1 MEKRVKEYFRDPRKI
16 KAVKALDNFTL
27 LITFDNGELKKY
39 DMSNDLTGVFS
50 VLKDKRKFDQVFIN
64 QVGNVAWKIDDNID
78 SSKHWENEIDIC
90 KDALYMDSVLAQWN
104 NAKGYKKLQEII
116 EQYPDDFPFPSC
128 LIYGTDKAGKLS
140 RLFFVLRC
148 NI

>member
-90 KDALYMDSVLAQWN
+90 KDALYMDSVLA
-104 NAKGYKKLQEII
+104 
-116 EQYPDDFPFPSC
+116 
-128 LIYGTDKAGKLS
+128 
-140 RLFFVLRC
+140 
-148 NI
+148 